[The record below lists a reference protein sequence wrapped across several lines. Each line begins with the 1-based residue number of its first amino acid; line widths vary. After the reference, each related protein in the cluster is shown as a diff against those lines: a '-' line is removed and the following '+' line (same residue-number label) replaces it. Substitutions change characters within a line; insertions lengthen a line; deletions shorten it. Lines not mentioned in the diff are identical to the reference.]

1 MSMRVKSVLIVPVL
15 VAVLGRSSA
24 AQGAVIRV
32 PANQPTIQA
41 AIDAANNGDTVQVAP
56 GTYIE
61 NLNFHG
67 KAIQVSSEAGA
78 QVTVVDGNQ
87 AGPVVTFVSG
97 EGAQSVL
104 RGFTLRNGK
113 AGVSPALRGGGIRI
127 ENSSPTIIGNV
138 ITSNTA
144 GDGGGGISSSFGSPL
159 IQENVIT
166 NNGQIPGWSG
176 GVGGGGV
183 AIGGASSAQLL
194 KNTISGNSWSSA
206 SGGGVTLFAAGT
218 PSLQNN
224 FITNNTA
231 FSQGGGVWIVN
242 YSDASIVQNIIVG
255 NSASTGG
262 GVYWLVPS
270 GRRGPFLINNT
281 ISGNNSAQGS
291 AVFAD
296 GFDAQAQL
304 TNNILASTNTQ
315 TAVVC
320 GTFDASAPI
329 FRFNVVVSTSGL
341 AYGGACT
348 DQTGSNGNISA
359 DPQFVGAAAGN
370 FHLQGG
376 SPAIDSGTA
385 NGAPATDLD
394 GVARPADGNGD
405 GIVAFDMGA
414 YEAQPVDAT
423 PPITTAAAAPVPN
436 SAGWNQ
442 TDTTVTLNATD
453 SGSGVQSIHY
463 SLSGAQ
469 TAPTVTASNPAFVSI
484 TAEGTTTVGYSAV
497 DNAGNNES
505 LKSFVVN
512 IDTTAPVTTA
522 AGTPCPNSAG
532 WNQTNTT
539 VTLTATDS
547 GSGVASVR
555 YSLSGAQTAPTV
567 NSSNPASVSIT
578 SEGTTTV
585 SYLATDIAGNS
596 ENSKSF
602 VVRIDKSAPLT
613 TASIG
618 PLPNSA
624 GWNQTDTTVTLN
636 ATDRGSGV
644 QSIYFSLSGAQSS
657 SGVISGDQA
666 LVSITAEGS
675 TTVSYW
681 AVDIAGN
688 SENSKS
694 IVINIDRTVPV
705 ISGMP
710 APNCTLSP
718 PKHQLV
724 QVANITASDARSGVA
739 TLTVTATSSEPDSGT
754 GGGDLPGDIV
764 INGGIVQLRAE
775 RSPSGKGRTYT
786 INATAVDVAGNV
798 ATGTAT
804 CQVPK

>member
-1 MSMRVKSVLIVPVL
+1 MSLRVRLLFMIIGL
-15 VAVLGRSSA
+15 LFLGRPA
-24 AQGAVIRV
+24 AALQLGAIHV
-32 PANQPTIQA
+32 PADYPTIQA
-41 AIDAANNGDTVQVAP
+41 AINAAANGDTIQVAP
-56 GTYIE
+56 GTYVE
-61 NLNFHG
+61 NLSFLG
-67 KAIQVSSEAGA
+67 KAIRLFSDQGSE
-78 QVTVVDGNQ
+78 VTVIDGNQ
-87 AGPVVTFVSG
+87 AGPVVSFTSG
-97 EGAQSVL
+97 EGPQSVL

-138 ITSNTA
+138 ITGNTA

-194 KNTISGNSWSSA
+194 KNTISGNSWSA

-231 FSQGGGVWIVN
+231 YSQGGGVWIVN

-281 ISGNNSAQGS
+281 ISGNNSSQGS

-304 TNNILASTNTQ
+304 INNILVSTNTQ

-329 FRFNVVVSTSGL
+329 FRFNDVLSTAGL
-341 AYGGACT
+341 AYGGTCS

-370 FHLQGG
+370 FHLQAG
-376 SPAIDSGTA
+376 SPAIDSGTS

-394 GVARPADGNGD
+394 GVPRPADGNGD
-405 GIVAFDMGA
+405 GIAAFDMGA
-414 YEAQPVDAT
+414 YEAQQVDVT
-423 PPITTAAAAPVPN
+423 PPLTTAAAAPVPN

-442 TDTTVTLNATD
+442 TDTTVTLHATD
-453 SGSGVQSIHY
+453 SGSGVQSISY

-469 TAPTVTASNPAFVSI
+469 TASTVTTSTPALVSI

-497 DNAGNNES
+497 DNAGNHES

-512 IDTTAPVTTA
+512 IDKTAPVTTA
-522 AGTPCPNSAG
+522 AGTPSPNSAG

-547 GSGVASVR
+547 GSGV
-555 YSLSGAQTAPTV
+555 
-567 NSSNPASVSIT
+567 
-578 SEGTTTV
+578 
-585 SYLATDIAGNS
+585 
-596 ENSKSF
+596 
-602 VVRIDKSAPLT
+602 
-613 TASIG
+613 
-618 PLPNSA
+618 
-624 GWNQTDTTVTLN
+624 
-636 ATDRGSGV
+636 
-644 QSIYFSLSGAQSS
+644 QSIHYSLSGAQSS

-666 LVSITAEGS
+666 LVPITAEGS

-694 IVINIDRTVPV
+694 VLINIDRTVPV

-724 QVANITASDARSGVA
+724 QVANITASDALSGVA

-754 GGGDLPGDIV
+754 GGGDVAGDIV

-798 ATGTAT
+798 ATSTAT